1 MDYTDSDDVRQFRA
15 DLRAWLAENR
25 DSVARGGQPAAD
37 SVAATLEWYRTLAAA
52 GYVAV
57 SLPAEYGGR
66 GLPDIFEAVVNEE
79 LAIADAP
86 PPPPIGHIA
95 HALADYGSPEL
106 KSRFLPG
113 LLSCTEP
120 WCQGFSEP
128 GAGSDLASITTVA
141 TLTEPASGVS
151 PRGDD
156 PPSTPRRGAS
166 SASSTFRVSG
176 RKIWTSGAMWS
187 RWCLLLART
196 EPGQERHRG
205 LSMLVVGLDSP
216 GIERREITMS
226 TGSREFA
233 EVFFDDVE
241 VPADNLVGARG
252 QGWAI
257 AMSMLTYERGPADM
271 GWVGRI
277 GRVVARAHSEIRSG
291 RITADEV
298 MRRRL
303 AADWVGLQV
312 LQWHVRR
319 SLASRQ
325 HRAPGPEGSL
335 DKLLATRVEQQVYRT
350 LSDLAGP
357 AAVVDD
363 VDQFGAYL
371 FSRAQSIYGGT
382 QQIQRTIVA
391 QRLLGLPRA

>member
-15 DLRAWLAENR
+15 DFRAWLQASRGTFGR
-25 DSVARGGQPAAD
+25 DGQPAAD
-37 SVAATLEWYRTLAAA
+37 ASAATLEWYRTLAAA

-79 LAIADAP
+79 LALADAP

-95 HALADYGSPEL
+95 HALADFGSPEL
-106 KSRFLPG
+106 KRRFLPG

-128 GAGSDLASITTVA
+128 EAGSDLAGITTA
-141 TLTEPASGVS
+141 AEPGGSM
-151 PRGDD
+151 
-156 PPSTPRRGAS
+156 
-166 SASSTFRVSG
+166 FRVNG

-196 EPGQERHRG
+196 EPGLERHRG

-216 GIERREITMS
+216 GIERREIIMS

-257 AMSMLTYERGPADM
+257 AMRMLSYERGPADM

-277 GRVVARAHSEIRSG
+277 GRVVARAHHEIRSG
-291 RITADEV
+291 QVTADAV

-312 LQWHVRR
+312 LQWHVQR
-319 SLASRQ
+319 SLAARQ
-325 HRAPGPEGSL
+325 HRAPGAEGSV
-335 DKLLATRVEQQVYRT
+335 DKLLATRVEQQIYRT
-350 LSDLAGP
+350 LSDLAGAP
-357 AAVVDD
+357 AVVDD
-363 VDQFGAYL
+363 VEQFGAYL
-371 FSRAQSIYGGT
+371 YSRAQSIYGGT